1 MSGDFEIHI
10 TAYASQAEKL
20 RAFASEHGVKFVHI
34 VLDRG
39 AHVSQPMLTLS
50 GRGTLTEQQ
59 DAVRRWQRE
68 LREVGIYPCRAKIEA
83 APWCVGVPQSD
94 EQAAAEP
101 GGRYFEHHVK
111 LLLPSTAVA
120 DLVALTDLVAPH
132 GARLSRNAR
141 REFADGA
148 QERFV
153 NQRCHG
159 VGLATARQ
167 RLDHLVETLRAAGHE
182 PTTVEQEYVVSDS
195 DLHHDRGWLDSP
207 TSGASGWALERENK
221 LRSAPAESPGY
232 PPTYQPLPA
241 GSAVRQRAAFDPAL
255 KQYSNAYRAGEPE
268 FLVTATG
275 QLWTNAR
282 RAAMNHVLA
291 AIAATTWGQH
301 LVLRGSVTMAAWVGA
316 AAREPGDLDFVV
328 TPHTITSDS
337 TDARTLLDDI
347 KTAIRAVTGAG
358 VQPDR
363 ITESAIWTYERADGR
378 RLIVPFSTPEAP
390 DGHVQI
396 DIVFGERLPLP
407 PVALS
412 LPDIDTPMLA
422 APAPLALAWKLLWL
436 ATDRYPQGKDLYDAV
451 LLAEHTTVDQSL
463 VRQLMRPEL
472 GADAD
477 TFRAETVLS
486 WAVDWSNFTDEYLGM
501 TGTAE
506 QWARRLALALDH
518 AWTFPLG

>member
-1 MSGDFEIHI
+1 MLEVSGDFEIHI
-10 TAYASQAEKL
+10 TVHASQAEKL

-39 AHVSQPMLTLS
+39 AYVSKPMLTLN

-59 DAVRRWQRE
+59 DTARRWRHE
-68 LREVGIYPCRAKIEA
+68 LREGEIYPCRSKIEA
-83 APWCVGVPQSD
+83 APWCTGVPQSD

-111 LLLPSTAVA
+111 LLLPRTAVA

-141 REFADGA
+141 RECADGA

-167 RLDHLVETLRAAGHE
+167 RLDDLVETLRAAGHE

-195 DLHHDRGWLDSP
+195 DLHHDHGWLESP
-207 TSGASGWALERENK
+207 TPGANGYTRERENR
-221 LRSAPAESPGY
+221 LRYGPADSPGY

-241 GSAVRQRAAFDPAL
+241 GSTVRQRAAFDPAL
-255 KQYSNAYRAGEPE
+255 KQYPNAYRAGEPD

-275 QLWTNAR
+275 QRWTNAR
-282 RAAMNHVLA
+282 RAAMKNVLA
-291 AIAATTWGQH
+291 AIAATTWSQH
-301 LVLRGSVTMAAWVGA
+301 LVLRGSVTMAAFVGD

-347 KTAIRAVTGAG
+347 KTAIRTATGAG

-378 RLIVPFSTPEAP
+378 RLVIPFSTPEAP

-407 PVALS
+407 PEMLA
-412 LPDIDTPMLA
+412 LPDLDKPLLT
-422 APAPLALAWKLLWL
+422 APAALALAWKLLWL

-451 LLAEHTTVDQSL
+451 LLAEYTAVDQSL

-472 GADAD
+472 GAEAD

-486 WAVDWSNFTDEYLGM
+486 WAVDWSNFTDEYSGI

-506 QWARRLALALDH
+506 EWTRRLALALDH
-518 AWTFPLG
+518 AWT

>member
-1 MSGDFEIHI
+1 MLEVSGDFEIHI
-10 TAYASQAEKL
+10 TAHASQAETL
-20 RAFASEHGVKFVHI
+20 RAFATEHGVKFVHI
-34 VLDRG
+34 MLDRG
-39 AHVSQPMLTLS
+39 AYVSQPMLTLT

-59 DAVRRWQRE
+59 DAVQRWKRE
-68 LREVGIYPCRAKIEA
+68 LRRAGIYPCRSKIEA
-83 APWCVGVPQSD
+83 APWCTGVPQSD
-94 EQAAAEP
+94 VQAAAEP

-141 REFADGA
+141 RQFADGA

-167 RLDHLVETLRAAGHE
+167 RLDELIETLQVAGHE
-182 PTTVEQEYVVSDS
+182 PTTVEQEYVVFDS
-195 DLHHDRGWLDSP
+195 DLRHDHGWLDSP
-207 TSGASGWALERENK
+207 TPGASAWALERENK
-221 LRSAPAESPGY
+221 MRSAPADSPDY

-241 GSAVRQRAAFDPAL
+241 DSTVRQRAAFDPAL
-255 KQYSNAYRAGEPE
+255 KQYPNAYRAGEPD
-268 FLVTATG
+268 FLVATTG
-275 QLWTNAR
+275 QLWTDAR
-282 RAAMNHVLA
+282 RAAMRHVLA
-291 AIAATTWGQH
+291 AIAATTSGQH
-301 LVLRGSVTMAAWVGA
+301 LVLRGSVTMAAWVGD

-347 KTAIRAVTGAG
+347 KAAIRTSTAAG

-378 RLIVPFSTPEAP
+378 RLLIPFSTPEAP
-390 DGHVQI
+390 PGHVQM
-396 DIVFGERLPLP
+396 DIVFGEHLPLP
-407 PVALS
+407 PEALT
-412 LPDIDTPMLA
+412 LPDVDKPLLA

-436 ATDRYPQGKDLYDAV
+436 ATDTYPQGKDLYDAV

-472 GADAD
+472 GAEAD
-477 TFRAETVLS
+477 TFGAETVLS
-486 WAVDWSNFTDEYLGM
+486 WDVDWSNFTDEYSGI

-518 AWTFPLG
+518 TWT

>member
-1 MSGDFEIHI
+1 MLEVSGDFEIHI
-10 TAYASQAEKL
+10 TAHASQAEKL
-20 RAFASEHGVKFVHI
+20 WAFANDHGVKFVHI

-39 AHVSQPMLTLS
+39 AYVSQPMLTLS
-50 GRGTLTEQQ
+50 GRGKLTEQQ
-59 DAVRRWQRE
+59 DAVRHWRRE
-68 LREVGIYPCRAKIEA
+68 LREAGIYPYRAKIEA
-83 APWCVGVPQSD
+83 APWCTGVPQSD

-101 GGRYFEHHVK
+101 DGRYFEHHVK

-120 DLVALTDLVAPH
+120 DLMALTDLVAPH

-148 QERFV
+148 QERLV

-167 RLDHLVETLRAAGHE
+167 RLDELVVTLRAAGHE
-182 PTTVEQEYVVSDS
+182 PTTVEQEYVVLDS
-195 DLHHDRGWLDSP
+195 NLDHDHGWLDSP
-207 TSGASGWALERENK
+207 TRSASGWARARENRM
-221 LRSAPAESPGY
+221 RSAPAESRAGY

-241 GSAVRQRAAFDPAL
+241 GPTVRQRAAFDPAV
-255 KQYSNAYRAGEPE
+255 KQYPNAYRAGEPD
-268 FLVTATG
+268 FLVAATG

-282 RAAMNHVLA
+282 RAAMNDVLG

-301 LVLRGSVTMAAWVGA
+301 LVLRGSVTMAAWVGE

-328 TPHTITSDS
+328 TPHTMTSDS

-347 KTAIRAVTGAG
+347 KSAIRTTTGAG
-358 VQPDR
+358 LQPDR

-378 RLIVPFSTPEAP
+378 RLLIPFSTPEAP
-390 DGHVQI
+390 GGGVQI
-396 DIVFGERLPLP
+396 DVVFGERLPLP
-407 PVALS
+407 PEVLI
-412 LPDIDTPMLA
+412 LPDVDKPVLA

-472 GADAD
+472 GTEAD
-477 TFRAETVLS
+477 TFRAETALS
-486 WAVDWSNFTDEYLGM
+486 WDVDWSNFTDEYSGI

-506 QWARRLALALDH
+506 QWAKRLALALDR
-518 AWTFPLG
+518 AWA